1 MSKQHVTSKMPNVK
15 RCKLDSKTTEDDV
28 QSDVEVDASTSN
40 NDVNYKKSTKK
51 RENQSTDN
59 KRSSKKQRGK
69 KVDEAGEK
77 NKVAYK
83 VEDFR
88 EGKIVWAKCSNWFPF
103 WPAIVIDP
111 ELEAPKAVR
120 NARHAPNTKCV
131 MFYGYSKKN
140 LREFGWIKDGL
151 IFPFLEYLECF
162 LGQTQLHGNK
172 PEDFRKA
179 IHEAYLA
186 DNGYLNSRF
195 KDKVEC
201 STSTKV
207 VKIPVKNVSDE
218 IPESSRRGQF
228 DNNNAFTVSVI
239 GLLLGVLLQPKL
251 KQHCGICKGNLHD
264 SDAED
269 YIFCDGCN
277 KSIHTQCVKVSTN
290 VLKDVEKFQY
300 YCPTCKGESS
310 QSAANKQDTKL
321 RAAEIN
327 DQNVLHK
334 PISVVCNGNEG
345 IYYPEYNLVEC
356 ICGSCGTQNQYS
368 LTKWE
373 SHSGSR
379 AKKWRASV
387 RVKGSMILLE
397 KRLSELNIDVGKTKV
412 ASAAPLSKKQLF
424 SFLKGK
430 YEPANGKWTTE
441 RCAICRWD
449 EDYESNSIIFCNRC
463 LIAVHQE
470 CYGVSGEDFS
480 SWVCRACE
488 TPGITRECCLC
499 PVKGG
504 PLKPTDIDPLWVHV
518 NCAWFRP
525 EVSFVSDIKMEPATG
540 LLWIPPDSFVKECV
554 ICHQVHGS
562 CLQCCQ
568 CDTYFH
574 AMCASNAGYCV
585 ELHSSK
591 KNGRPSTKWNVYC
604 AFHKI
609 PADTGIILK
618 TDPEVFCATG
628 LVESKN
634 RKESFR
640 ASRHLSMVEN
650 DVPEPLSAAR
660 CRVYSRPLTKTGVKE
675 AIFHRLMGPTQHSI
689 HNIDALKSHR
699 EIEDLNNLSTLKEKL
714 ALLQRTEKQRVCFG
728 KSGIHGWGL
737 FARRKIKEGEMVLEY
752 RGEQVRQSVADLRET
767 RYRVEGKDCYLFKV
781 SDNLVIDSTN
791 KGNIARLINHSCMPN
806 CNARILSMGT
816 NESRIVLVAKTNV
829 SAGEELTYDYKFDE
843 DEPDELKVL
852 CLCGAPNCRY
862 FMN

>member
-1 MSKQHVTSKMPNVK
+1 MSKQNVTSKMPNVK
-15 RCKLDSKTTEDDV
+15 RCKLDREATEDDF
-28 QSDVEVDASTSN
+28 QSDVEVVASSSN
-40 NDVNYKKSTKK
+40 NVVYHKKSTKK
-51 RENQSTDN
+51 RENQSADD
-59 KRSSKKQRGK
+59 KRSSKKHRGK
-69 KVDEAGEK
+69 KVDEASEEK
-77 NKVAYK
+77 NVVYK
-83 VEDFR
+83 VDDFR
-88 EGKIVWAKCSNWFPF
+88 KGKIVWAKCSNWFPF

-120 NARHAPNTKCV
+120 NASHAPNTTCV

-140 LREFGWIKDGL
+140 LREFGWIKDGM

-172 PEDFRKA
+172 PKDFRKA
-179 IHEAYLA
+179 IHEAYLE

-195 KDKVEC
+195 VDKA
-201 STSTKV
+201 V
-207 VKIPVKNVSDE
+207 VKIPVNNVSDE
-218 IPESSRRGQF
+218 IPESSRHGQ
-228 DNNNAFTVSVI
+228 
-239 GLLLGVLLQPKL
+239 KL
-251 KQHCGICKGNLHD
+251 KQHCGICKEILHD
-264 SDAED
+264 SDAD
-269 YIFCDGCN
+269 DSLFCDGCN
-277 KSIHTQCVKVSTN
+277 NSVHTQCAKVSTN
-290 VLKDVEKFQY
+290 ALKDMEKFQY
-300 YCPTCKGESS
+300 CCPTCKGESSKDESS
-310 QSAANKQDTKL
+310 QSAANKQEPKL

-327 DQNVLHK
+327 NQNVSHD
-334 PISVVCNGNEG
+334 PIRVVCNGNEG
-345 IYYPEYNLVEC
+345 IYYPDYHLVEC
-356 ICGSCGTQNQYS
+356 LCASCGTQEQYS

-379 AKKWRASV
+379 AKKWRVSV

-424 SFLKGK
+424 SFLKEK

-488 TPGITRECCLC
+488 APEITRECCLC

-525 EVSFVSDIKMEPATG
+525 EVSFLSDKTMEPATG

-554 ICHQVHGS
+554 ICDQVHGS

-591 KNGRPSTKWNVYC
+591 KNGKPCTKWNVYC
-604 AFHKI
+604 AVHKI

-618 TDPEVFCATG
+618 TDSEVFCATG
-628 LVESKN
+628 LIQKQQHKQN
-634 RKESFR
+634 FR
-640 ASRHLSMVEN
+640 VSRLAGSSMVEN

-660 CRVYSRPLTKTGVKE
+660 CRVYYRPPTKVDHAKHAT
-675 AIFHRLMGPTQHSI
+675 FHRLMGPTQHSI
-689 HNIDALKSHR
+689 HNIDALKSHK

-752 RGEQVRQSVADLRET
+752 RGEQVRQSVADLREI
-767 RYRVEGKDCYLFKV
+767 RYRAEGKDCYLFKV

-806 CNARILSMGT
+806 CNARILSMGA
-816 NESRIVLVAKTNV
+816 NESRIVLVAKTDV

-843 DEPDELKVL
+843 DEPDELKVP